1 MKPLIV
7 INFKTYAEGTGNL
20 GLKLAKICDDIARE
34 YEIDIIVAPQ
44 VADIYRISTSVKIPV
59 FSQHIDPV
67 VYGSST
73 GHVLPES
80 VKEAGAVG
88 SLINHS
94 EMRLR
99 LADIE
104 ACVKKLRE
112 MKMKSIICSNNIAT
126 TRAAA
131 ALEPNFVAIEP
142 PELIGSGIPV
152 SKAQPEIV
160 SESVNAV
167 KKINPKVKT
176 LCGAGISK
184 GEDLKAAMELGTDG
198 VLLASG
204 VVKAKDQKKALME
217 LIEPLIR

>member
-20 GLKLAKICDDIARE
+20 GLKLAKICDDVARE
-34 YEIDIIVAPQ
+34 YGINIIVAPQ

-59 FSQHIDPV
+59 FSQNIDPV

-80 VKEAGAVG
+80 VKESGASG

-104 ACVKKLRE
+104 TCIKKLKELR
-112 MKMKSIICSNNIAT
+112 MISILCSNNIAT
-126 TRAAA
+126 TKAAA

-152 SKAQPEIV
+152 SKAQPKIV
-160 SESVNAV
+160 LDSVNEV
-167 KKINPKVKT
+167 KRINPKVKT
-176 LCGAGISK
+176 LCGAGISI
-184 GEDLKAAMELGTDG
+184 GEDLKAAIELGTDG

-204 VVKAKDQKKALME
+204 IVKAKDQKKALLN
-217 LIEPLIR
+217 LIKPLI